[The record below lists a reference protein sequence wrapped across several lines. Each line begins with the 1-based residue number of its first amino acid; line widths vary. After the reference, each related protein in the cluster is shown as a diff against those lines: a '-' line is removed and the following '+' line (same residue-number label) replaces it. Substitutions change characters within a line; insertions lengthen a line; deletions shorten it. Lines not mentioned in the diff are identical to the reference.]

1 MPKYVKY
8 IKPGSRGPYKKA
20 PPNVTELRAFCRH
33 LTSLGYGTS
42 AKWLRSKLDI
52 MTKTLERHKIKEQE
66 LRNELAKLRE
76 EYNDLL
82 NLQD

>member
-8 IKPGSRGPYKKA
+8 VKPGSTGPRKKV

-42 AKWLRSKLDI
+42 AKWLRSKLEA
-52 MTKTLERHKIKEQE
+52 MTETLERHKIKEQE
-66 LRNELAKLRE
+66 LRNELNKLRE
-76 EYNDLL
+76 EYNALL
-82 NLQD
+82 KLED